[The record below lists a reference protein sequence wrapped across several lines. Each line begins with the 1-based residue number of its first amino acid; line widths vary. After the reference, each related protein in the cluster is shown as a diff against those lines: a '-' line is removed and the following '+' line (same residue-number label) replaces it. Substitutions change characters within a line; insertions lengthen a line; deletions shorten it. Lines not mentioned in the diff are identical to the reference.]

1 MEDLLIE
8 LVSSLGYPVFRQ
20 GSLTEDETYPSTF
33 FTYWNNTE
41 INHSAYD
48 NDTAIMQY
56 EYDLN
61 VYSTSIDTC
70 YELLD
75 QATKLL
81 KEHKFI
87 VTQFGFDLY
96 SDEITHVG
104 RGINVSYLGD
114 YDERND

>member
-1 MEDLLIE
+1 MEDFLIE
-8 LVSSLGYPVFRQ
+8 LISSLGYPIFRQ
-20 GSLTEDETYPSTF
+20 GSLTEDEPYPSTF

-48 NDTAIMQY
+48 NNTRIMQY

-61 VYSTSIDTC
+61 IYSTSIDTC

-75 QATKLL
+75 QATQIL
-81 KEHKFI
+81 KQNKFI
-87 VTQFGFDLY
+87 ITQFGYDLY

-114 YDERND
+114 Y

>member
-8 LVSSLGYPVFRQ
+8 LVSSLGYPMFRQ
-20 GSLTEDETYPSTF
+20 GSLTEKDPYPDTF
-33 FTYWNNTE
+33 FTYWNNSET
-41 INHSAYD
+41 NHSAYD
-48 NDTAIMQY
+48 NNTVIAQY

-61 VYSTSIDTC
+61 VYSTSIDMC

-81 KEHKFI
+81 KQNKFVI
-87 VTQFGFDLY
+87 TQFGYDLY
-96 SDEITHVG
+96 SDEVTHVG
-104 RGINVSYLGD
+104 RGINISYIGN